1 MSSICRCNMYQ
12 AIANALLEETKSN
25 MKKAA
30 KECLED
36 AKQVVPVDTGQLR
49 ESGKIVAKDDSTIEV
64 IFDAEHAIYVHE
76 MPSQSGY
83 KFLEKNVNKNMTKY
97 QSIIQK
103 GY

>member
-30 KECLED
+30 RKCLED
-36 AKQVVPVDTGQLR
+36 AKQVVPVDTGELK
-49 ESGKIVAKDDSTIEV
+49 ESGKIVTYQDNLEV
-64 IFDAEHAIYVHE
+64 VFDAEHAIYVHE
-76 MPSQSGY
+76 MPSQPGY
-83 KFLEKNVNKNMTKY
+83 KFLEKSVNKNMAKY
-97 QSIIQK
+97 ESIIQK